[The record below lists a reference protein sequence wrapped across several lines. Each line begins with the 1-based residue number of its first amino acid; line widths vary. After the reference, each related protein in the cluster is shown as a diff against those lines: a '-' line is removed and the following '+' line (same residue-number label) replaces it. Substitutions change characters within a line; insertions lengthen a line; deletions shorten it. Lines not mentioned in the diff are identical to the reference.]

1 MNNCTLDGNNTSK
14 QAKNKKVKKNYMR
27 NVGHSVSKTII
38 RKTRKET
45 EKQLLSLRD
54 KILMESKQ
62 QIFNY
67 DCFLNRKI
75 IRNILN
81 EKIFLSEDFRRSN
94 IKPGYIWQTDSRQRF
109 YGKLKEAKFV
119 KREQKSLDILDLQIN
134 KFWGEVQEITRN
146 YFFDC
151 LDFSKQKAIGAHLVY
166 NVIKINP

>member
-75 IRNILN
+75 IRNILMKRFFYL
-81 EKIFLSEDFRRSN
+81 KIL
-94 IKPGYIWQTDSRQRF
+94 G
-109 YGKLKEAKFV
+109 
-119 KREQKSLDILDLQIN
+119 DL
-134 KFWGEVQEITRN
+134 T
-146 YFFDC
+146 
-151 LDFSKQKAIGAHLVY
+151 
-166 NVIKINP
+166 